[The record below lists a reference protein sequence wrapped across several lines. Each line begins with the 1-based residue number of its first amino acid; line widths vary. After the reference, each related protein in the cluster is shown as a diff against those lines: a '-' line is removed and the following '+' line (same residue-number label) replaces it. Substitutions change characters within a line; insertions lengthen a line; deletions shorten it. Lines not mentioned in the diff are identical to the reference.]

1 MKRSIAFLLA
11 LVLIFTPALHA
22 FASEP
27 DLETGENIAG
37 SSDSSISEPDAV
49 QKQEEEKA
57 VQQEEKTQEAE
68 IPEEPDTVSEE
79 EELKAETSEEE
90 IKGQVN
96 VTVRSAV
103 LLEKS
108 VEFTI
113 SLTGQPD
120 KKAVLAADTGKSGEE
135 DGVTFEGLTGGSYVL
150 TVTAPGFASYSQ
162 EIAVEGWAYS
172 VELTTG
178 MVKYDEGIPHPGI
191 LLIGDVNGD
200 GVVDDTDK
208 DILVDAIDAGNQS
221 PEYDI
226 NGDGTVDLVD
236 LEYFTKGYKVSGD
249 TSSTVEVSVPA
260 EAVNITC
267 DGAAQGDLS
276 ALLKNESS
284 VKISRADGAEI
295 SENNPVSV
303 TFDFPEKREF
313 PVDGIVLETG
323 GGDQIQKAAVGIDYV
338 ENGAEQHI
346 DVPFQEE
353 VMHLLVKEGVRPEMG
368 PDGTVCIHLGS
379 QIAVKKVTLTIMGM
393 KKNKTLAE
401 ISKVEFVNGMENRIP
416 EPDMN
421 IPENLKA
428 EPGNKSFTV
437 TWDPC
442 VNVTGYEVLITH
454 GEEQE
459 VKSTKGNTLSVSSLN
474 GEKLVNKE
482 EYEVRVQSVNGLW
495 RSGYSEPVSVVP
507 KTDKKPD
514 APDSL
519 KAVGQFKSIQASWKA
534 VKDADTYNLY
544 YREKGIGDYIKREK
558 ITSNSYVLTD
568 LKNETEYELYVTGVN
583 ELGEG
588 KPSLTSVAKTV
599 NPDPAQVP
607 KYKLI
612 NLSEGGKVSEHIK
625 SAKYLQGEM
634 KDSPLEKEEKDAW
647 GTVDNNPLSYHYHGT
662 WDSGGYNPVGG
673 NLNANHGLVYE
684 FDETYMI
691 KSFAVTEA
699 MPGNSIY
706 GYVKVRC
713 WDENGVETNL
723 GNVSIQRK
731 MDSKNRVYYMIDLP
745 KAAAVKKIQFGLARG
760 VASGSN
766 TVAEVYFY
774 HYDSLEDDIMALYAD
789 DLHMVLREDVT
800 QAVIDALRTRLNTPD
815 TASGE
820 YHPDREKLERELKTA
835 EEILNETNLAEP
847 YLVHNG
853 ITTSDV
859 NRGFGGLNAWQP
871 LGITAAAGEEITVYV
886 GHNSKKTGEAT
897 NLQLVVTQ
905 YHSESDGVSNVV
917 NPSGKT
923 ALSIGKNEVTIPK
936 IGSVEGE
943 NGGAL
948 YIQYTGKSADDSY
961 AVRVSGGTEVPTL
974 DLYEVSDRNERL
986 SKAESYLT
994 ELDNYVSHISELHTE
1009 VHDDKVQYDAH
1020 NCILGASDI
1029 MLNTM
1034 LLSLPAQQIWAGT
1047 GSGSVSER
1055 AQKLIDSMDAVEG
1068 MMHLFYQHKGLNNS
1082 AENVIDRYPSRH
1094 LNIRYQRMFAG
1105 AFMYA
1110 SGNHIGIEWNET
1122 AGMADC
1128 TPVQAD
1134 ADGRYVN
1141 GRYFGWGIAHEIGHC
1156 INQGSYAV
1164 AEVTNNYFS
1173 VLAQAKDTNDSVR
1186 FKYDKVY
1193 EKVTSGTKG
1202 PASNVFTQLGL
1213 YWQLHL
1219 AYDSGYNYKTYENH
1233 EDQLK
1238 NLFFAR
1244 VDSYSRVPGRA
1255 PAPGGVAL
1263 SLSGGTEQNLMRL
1276 ACAAAEKDILEFF
1289 TRWGFTPDEGTV
1301 AYASQFG
1308 KETRAIYYVNDE
1320 ARVYRLQ
1327 NNGSSLDAEGTVEA
1341 VGDGTKA
1348 AVNQVTANQVDFV
1361 LDSKTI
1367 PTEDVLGYEIV
1378 RGTVSGG
1385 VITEETVAFVTA
1397 EAAKAG
1403 TFSDYVTTMN
1413 NRVVTYKVT
1422 VIDKYLN
1429 RSAVKTLEPVKIEHD
1444 GSIDKTGWS
1453 ISTSDMTAVGEAAQK
1468 PDDAADHTCEK
1479 EKEELAEKVIDN
1491 NPNTSYIGTAG
1502 ANAEIVLDFHKPLTI
1517 TGLKY
1522 TVSEGTFVKD
1532 YEIYIRDGEGWKSVS
1547 TGSFTEDKTQT
1558 VYFESEKKGNIASYK
1573 TTALKLAV
1581 KNMSGKDVTV
1591 SELDVLGVTGDN
1603 VDFRRS
1609 DEGKA
1614 AIGILNSD
1622 FVYGKKEDEM
1632 IPKGSL
1638 VFTGTYKGNPAYNVV
1653 MLYDQD
1659 GSVVGGINEKGELKA
1674 YQTILADV
1682 PDTGNVQDVSDGTW
1696 IYWIEPQDTID
1707 LTKLLKVRAELYRV
1721 DDALT
1726 NEGERMVSDSLFEV
1740 MPETLPEIQIGE

>member
-1 MKRSIAFLLA
+1 MKRSIACLLA
-11 LVLIFTPALHA
+11 IILIFTSGLHA

-27 DLETGENIAG
+27 APETGENAG
-37 SSDSSISEPDAV
+37 SSVLSVTGTD
-49 QKQEEEKA
+49 EESRG
-57 VQQEEKTQEAE
+57 
-68 IPEEPDTVSEE
+68 SEE
-79 EELKAETSEEE
+79 EAEDEKIPDETVSAGAKEEQQAEHLKNEGKT
-90 IKGQVN
+90 KGQVD
-96 VTVRSAV
+96 VTVRAAV
-103 LLEKS
+103 LLGKS
-108 VEFTI
+108 VEFTV

-120 KKAVLAADTGKSGEE
+120 KKVVLAADSGKSGEKG
-135 DGVTFEGLTGGSYVL
+135 GVTFEGLADGTYTLS
-150 TVTAPGFASYSQ
+150 VTAPGFASYSQ
-162 EIAVEGWAYS
+162 EILVEGWAYS
-172 VELTTG
+172 VELATG

-200 GVVDDTDK
+200 GTVDDTDK
-208 DILVDAIDAGNQS
+208 EMLVDAVDAGNQA
-221 PEYDI
+221 PEYDL

-249 TSSTVEVSVPA
+249 TSSTVEISVPA
-260 EAVNITC
+260 EAVDITC
-267 DGAAQGDLS
+267 DGTARGELAS
-276 ALLKNESS
+276 LLKNEGS
-284 VKISRADGAEI
+284 VALSRADGAVITED
-295 SENNPVSV
+295 NPVSL
-303 TFDFPEKREF
+303 TFDFPEKEEF
-313 PVDGIVLETG
+313 PVDGIVFETG
-323 GGDQIQKAAVGIDYV
+323 GEDQIEKASVNIVYM
-338 ENGAEQHI
+338 ENGAEQSV
-346 DVPFQEE
+346 DVPVEDG
-353 VMHLLVKEGVRPEMG
+353 VMHLLTTESVRTEMEPG
-368 PDGTVCIHLGS
+368 GAVCIHLGS
-379 QIAVKKVTLTIMGM
+379 QIAVKKVTLKIMGM
-393 KKNKTLAE
+393 KKNKSLAE

-421 IPENLKA
+421 IPENLSA
-428 EPGNKSFTV
+428 ESGNKSFTL
-437 TWDPC
+437 TWDAS
-442 VNVTGYEVLITH
+442 VNVTGYEVEITH
-454 GEEQE
+454 GKEKEI
-459 VKSTKGNTLSVSSLN
+459 KSAKGTTLSVSSLN
-474 GEKLVNKE
+474 GEKLENKE
-482 EYEVRVQSVNGLW
+482 EYAVRVQSVNGLW
-495 RSGYSEPVSVVP
+495 RSGYSDSVTVVP

-514 APDSL
+514 APDNL
-519 KAVGQFKSIQASWKA
+519 RAVGQFKAIKASWKA

-544 YREKGIGDYIKREK
+544 YREKGADDYIKREK
-558 ITSNSYVLTD
+558 ITANSYVLTD

-588 KPSLTSVAKTV
+588 KPSLTSVAKTI

-612 NLSEGGKVSEHIK
+612 NASEEGKVSEHIIR
-625 SAKYLQGEM
+625 AQCLQGEM
-634 KDSPLEKEEKDAW
+634 MDSPLDENEKEAW

-684 FDETYMI
+684 FDEAYMM

-699 MPGNSIY
+699 MPGNSSY

-713 WDENGVETNL
+713 WDENGAEINL
-723 GNVSIQRK
+723 GNVDIQRK
-731 MDSKNRVYYMIDLP
+731 TDSKNRIYYMINLP
-745 KAAAVKKIQFGLARG
+745 EAASVKKIQFGLARG

-774 HYDSLEDDIMALYAD
+774 QYDSLEDDIMALYAD
-789 DLHMVLREDVT
+789 DLHTVLREDVT
-800 QAVIDALRTRLNTPD
+800 QEIIDALRTRLNTPD
-815 TASGE
+815 AASGE
-820 YHPDREKLERELKTA
+820 YHPDREKLERELRTA

-886 GHNSKKTGEAT
+886 GHNSKKTGEST
-897 NLQLVVTQ
+897 NLQLIVTQ
-905 YHSESDGVSNVV
+905 YHSESSGVSQGV
-917 NPSGKT
+917 NPSGKR
-923 ALSIGKNEVTIPK
+923 ALTIGKNEITIPQ

-948 YIQYTGKSADDSY
+948 YIQYTGNNSGDNY

-974 DLYEVSDRNERL
+974 DLYHVSDRNERL
-986 SKAESYLT
+986 AKAESFLT
-994 ELDNYVSHISELHTE
+994 ELDEYVGHISELHTE
-1009 VHDDKVQYDAH
+1009 VHGEKYAYDAH

-1029 MLNTM
+1029 MLDTM

-1055 AQKLIDSMDAVEG
+1055 AQKLVGSMDAVEG

-1094 LNIRYQRMFAG
+1094 LNIRYQRMFSG

-1122 AGMADC
+1122 AGMVNC
-1128 TPVQAD
+1128 PPVE
-1134 ADGRYVN
+1134 ADGDGKYIS

-1186 FKYDKVY
+1186 FKYNNVY
-1193 EKVTSGTKG
+1193 DKVTSGTKG

-1219 AYDSGYNYKTYENH
+1219 AYDNGYNYKTYENH
-1233 EDQLK
+1233 ADQLA

-1244 VDSYSRVPGRA
+1244 VDSYSRTPGKA

-1263 SLSGGTEQNLMRL
+1263 TLSGGTEQNLMRL
-1276 ACAAAEKDILEFF
+1276 SCAAAGKDILEFF
-1289 TRWGFTPDEGTV
+1289 TRWGFTPDEGTI
-1301 AYASQFG
+1301 AYASQFP
-1308 KETRAIYYVNDE
+1308 KETRAIYYANDE
-1320 ARVYRLQ
+1320 ARVYRML
-1327 NNGSSLDAEGTVEA
+1327 NGTSLLNAEGTVEA
-1341 VGDGTKA
+1341 VGDGTRA
-1348 AVNQVTANQVDFV
+1348 SVNQAAANQVDFV

-1367 PTEDVLGYEIV
+1367 PAEDVLGYEIV

-1385 VITEETVAFVTA
+1385 VMTEETVAFVTA

-1403 TFSDYVTTMN
+1403 TFSDYVTTIN
-1413 NRVVTYKVT
+1413 NRVITYKVT

-1429 RSAVKTLEPVKIEHD
+1429 RSAAKTLEPVKIEHD

-1453 ISTSDMTAVGEAAQK
+1453 ISTSDMTAVGEASQK
-1468 PDDAADHTCEK
+1468 PEDEADHTCEK
-1479 EKEELAEKVIDN
+1479 ENEELAEKAVDN
-1491 NPNTSYIGTAG
+1491 NTNTSYTGTAG
-1502 ANAEIVLDFHKPLTI
+1502 GNAEIILEFHKSLTL
-1517 TGLKY
+1517 TGFKY
-1522 TVSEGTFVKD
+1522 TAGEGTPVKD
-1532 YEIYIRDGEGWKSVS
+1532 FEIYVRDGEGWKSVS
-1547 TGSFTEDKTQT
+1547 SGSFTEDKVQT
-1558 VYFESEKKGNIASYK
+1558 VYFESEKRGNIASYK
-1573 TTALKLAV
+1573 TTAVKLAV

-1603 VDFRRS
+1603 VDFRRTG
-1609 DEGKA
+1609 EGNT
-1614 AIGILNSD
+1614 AIGRLAGD
-1622 FVYGKKEDEM
+1622 YVYGKEKDEV
-1632 IPKGSL
+1632 IPKGSV
-1638 VFTGTYKGNPAYNVV
+1638 VFTGSYKGNPAYNVV

-1659 GSVVGGINEKGELKA
+1659 GNVVGGVNEKGELKA

-1682 PDTGNVQDVSDGTW
+1682 PDTGNIQDVSDGTW

-1726 NEGERMVSDSLFEV
+1726 NEGERMVSDSLFES

>member
-1 MKRSIAFLLA
+1 MRRRIASLLA
-11 LVLIFTPALHA
+11 FVLIFTSGLHA

-27 DLETGENIAG
+27 DWETGENIGG
-37 SSDSSISEPDAV
+37 SSVSSMPEPDAAE
-49 QKQEEEKA
+49 QQEKEKA
-57 VQQEEKTQEAE
+57 EA
-68 IPEEPDTVSEE
+68 SEE
-79 EELKAETSEEE
+79 EF
-90 IKGQVN
+90 KGQVN
-96 VTVRSAV
+96 VAVRSAV

-108 VEFTI
+108 VEFTV
-113 SLTGQPD
+113 SLTGRPD
-120 KKAVLAADTGKSGEE
+120 KKVVLEADTGKSGDES
-135 DGVTFEGLTGGSYVL
+135 GVTFEGLAEGNYTL
-150 TVTAPGFASYSQ
+150 TVTAPGFAVYSQ
-162 EIAVEGWAYS
+162 EIVVEGWAYS

-191 LLIGDVNGD
+191 LLIGDANGD

-208 DILVDAIDAGNQS
+208 DILVDAIDTGSQL

-226 NGDGTVDLVD
+226 NGDGTVDIVD
-236 LEYFTKGYKVSGD
+236 LEYFAKGYKVSGD

-260 EAVNITC
+260 EAVDIKC

-284 VKISRADGAEI
+284 VKISAGDGAEI

-303 TFDFPEKREF
+303 TFDFPEKGEF
-313 PVDGIVLETG
+313 TIDGIVIETG
-323 GGDQIQKAAVGIDYV
+323 GEDRIEEAVVGIDYV
-338 ENGAEQHI
+338 ENEVKQHL
-346 DVPFQEE
+346 DVPIEEE
-353 VMHLLVKEGVRPEMG
+353 VMYLLEKESVRKEIKS
-368 PDGTVCIHLGS
+368 DGTVCIHLGS

-416 EPDMN
+416 EPEMN
-421 IPENLKA
+421 IPENLQA
-428 EPGNKSFTV
+428 EPGNKSFAV
-437 TWDPC
+437 TWDLC

-459 VKSTKGNTLSVSSLN
+459 VKSAKGNALSVSSLN

-495 RSGYSEPVSVVP
+495 RSGYSKPVTVAP

-514 APDSL
+514 APDNL
-519 KAVGQFKSIQASWKA
+519 RAAGQFKAIQASWKA

-544 YREKGIGDYIKREK
+544 YREKGSGDYIKREK

-583 ELGEG
+583 DLGEG
-588 KPSLTSVAKTV
+588 KPSHTSVAKTI

-612 NLSEGGKVSEHIK
+612 NASEEGKVSAHITD
-625 SAKYLQGEM
+625 AQYLSGDM
-634 KDSPLEKEEKDAW
+634 KDSPLDENEKEAW
-647 GTVDNNPLSYHYHGT
+647 GTVDNNPFSYHYDST
-662 WDSGGYNPVGG
+662 WDSGGYNNIGQP
-673 NLNANHGLVYE
+673 LKKTHGLVYE
-684 FDETYMI
+684 FDKAYPI
-691 KSFAVTEA
+691 KAFALIEA
-699 MPGNSIY
+699 MPGNVDY
-706 GYVKVRC
+706 GYVKVRY
-713 WDENGVETNL
+713 WDENGTEVSL
-723 GNVSIQRK
+723 GNVSIQK
-731 MDSKNRVYYMIDLP
+731 KSDSKNRSYYMIELP
-745 KAAAVKKIQFGLARG
+745 RKITAAKIHFGLAR
-760 VASGSN
+760 ALSTGSN

-789 DLHMVLREDVT
+789 DLHTVLREDVT
-800 QAVIDALRTRLNTPD
+800 QEIIDALRTRLKTPD
-815 TASGE
+815 PISGE
-820 YHPDREKLERELKTA
+820 YHPDRDKLERELKTA

-847 YLVHNG
+847 YLVHND

-871 LGITAAAGEEITVYV
+871 LGITAAAGQEITVYV
-886 GHNSKKTGEAT
+886 GHNSKKTGETA
-897 NLQLVVTQ
+897 NLQLVATQ
-905 YHSESDGVSNVV
+905 YHSESSGVSNVV
-917 NPSGKT
+917 NPPGKT
-923 ALSIGKNEVTIPK
+923 ALSIGKNEITIPK
-936 IGSVEGE
+936 LGSAEGE

-948 YIQYTGKSADDSY
+948 YIQYTGKSADDNY

-974 DLYEVSDRNERL
+974 DLYNVSDRNERL

-994 ELDNYVSHISELHTE
+994 ELDEYVNHISELHGKAHGE
-1009 VHDDKVQYDAH
+1009 KYKYDAH

-1029 MLNTM
+1029 MLDTM

-1047 GSGSVSER
+1047 GSGGVSER
-1055 AQKLIDSMDAVEG
+1055 AQKLINSMDAVEG
-1068 MMHLFYQHKGLNNS
+1068 MMHLFYQHKGLNNN
-1082 AENVIDRYPSRH
+1082 AENAIDRYPSGH

-1110 SGNHIGIEWNET
+1110 SGSHIGIEWNET
-1122 AGMADC
+1122 AGMANC
-1128 TPVQAD
+1128 MPVQAD
-1134 ADGRYVN
+1134 AEGRYVD

-1156 INQGSYAV
+1156 INQGSYAA
-1164 AEVTNNYFS
+1164 AEITNNYFS

-1186 FKYDKVY
+1186 FKYGNVY

-1219 AYDSGYNYKTYENH
+1219 AYDNGYNYKTYENH
-1233 EDQLK
+1233 GDQLD

-1255 PAPGGVAL
+1255 PAPDGVTL
-1263 SLSGGTEQNLMRL
+1263 SLSGGREQNLMRL

-1289 TRWGFTPDEGTV
+1289 TRWGFTPDEETV
-1301 AYASQFG
+1301 AYASQFD

-1327 NNGSSLDAEGTVEA
+1327 NKGSSLDLKGTVEA

-1348 AVNQVTANQVDFV
+1348 AVNQASANQVDFV
-1361 LDSKTI
+1361 LESRTI
-1367 PTEDVLGYEIV
+1367 PEEDVLGYEIV

-1385 VITEETVAFVTA
+1385 VMTEEPVAFVTA
-1397 EAAKAG
+1397 EAAKTG

-1429 RSAVKTLEPVKIEHD
+1429 RSAAKTLEPVKIEHD

-1453 ISTSDMTAVGEAAQK
+1453 ISTSDMTAVGDAQQK
-1468 PDDAADHTCEK
+1468 PEDAADHTCEK
-1479 EKEELAEKVIDN
+1479 EDEELAEKAIDQN
-1491 NPNTSYIGTAG
+1491 SNTSYIGTAG
-1502 ANAEIVLDFHKPLTI
+1502 ANAEIVLEFHRPLTI

-1522 TVSEGTFVKD
+1522 TASEGNPVKD
-1532 YEIYIRDGEGWKSVS
+1532 YEIYVRDGEGWKSVS
-1547 TGSFTEDKTQT
+1547 TGSFRGDQVET

-1581 KNMSGKDVTV
+1581 KNMAGKDVAV

-1603 VDFRRS
+1603 VDFRHS

-1614 AIGILNSD
+1614 AIGILKSD
-1622 FVYGKKEDEM
+1622 FTYGKKEEV

-1653 MLYDQD
+1653 VLYDQE
-1659 GSVVGGINEKGELKA
+1659 GNVVGGINEKGEIKA

-1682 PDTGNVQDVSDGTW
+1682 PDTGNIQDVSDGTW
-1696 IYWIEPQDTID
+1696 IYWIEPQDTVD
-1707 LTKLLKVRAELYRV
+1707 LTKLSKVRAELYRV
-1721 DDALT
+1721 DNALT
-1726 NEGERMVSDSLFEV
+1726 NEGERMVSDSLFEI
-1740 MPETLPEIQIGE
+1740 MPEMFPEIQIGE